1 MSDVKTVTGQFT
13 GAYVK
18 NPFTGAKV
26 PVWIG
31 DYVLASYGTGAVMA
45 VPTMTVVILLLQ
57 RNLIYLL
64 FRSYLEVTFRRAS

>member
-1 MSDVKTVTGQFT
+1 MSDVKTVSGQFT

-45 VPTMTVVILLLQ
+45 VPAHDSRDFAFCKEI
-57 RNLIYLL
+57 
-64 FRSYLEVTFRRAS
+64 